1 MFQKNEEISN
11 KMKFEPLFFK
21 DKLKIIND
29 EGNVGIITL
38 WTKPIIIENILKEK
52 CPELFEKSSKI
63 VTIASLYGNGFS
75 QMMANLAY
83 NPQINKIAVIG
94 EDIPIARSYDYLYN
108 FLNIGVENENIG
120 GTDIFRIKGTKLFID
135 NQIKPEIFS
144 YIKLKRFREDEIDKI
159 LEFVNEKD
167 ENIFQEKERIKIN
180 LPKVKFKDFTSD
192 LTSHNIS
199 AKTPLEAWMDVV
211 YHLNKFGKDI
221 NLVKGFRRALFNL
234 DVNIKNPSFEDEDK
248 LVEFGFD
255 PENLRKYQEEI
266 LNPNLS
272 PSLRYSYGNRIR
284 KYWGDDTLQKI
295 SDMLRE
301 DHTNRH
307 CFISLWDTNKDL
319 LKRESSPCLTDL
331 YFVKE
336 PGGKLMLSAS
346 FRTHNAISAWLPNV
360 YGLRAIQKKVAK
372 DAGLNS
378 GQINIRSRWIGIN
391 IEDQKTQLVLDLIN
405 KKRDIK
411 LSIDDPKGYFTI
423 NVDKENKEIVVY
435 FYNPKGLLIE
445 EIRGKNWFDVKNK
458 VRQRDMFSNSDHAL
472 FFGIELAKAQIELTG
487 DVPKL

>member
-1 MFQKNEEISN
+1 
-11 KMKFEPLFFK
+11 MKFEPLFFK
-21 DKLKIIND
+21 DQLKIINY

-38 WTKPIIIENILKEK
+38 WTKPIIIENMLKQK
-52 CPELFEKSSKI
+52 CPELFEKSSKV

-108 FLNIGVENENIG
+108 FLNIGVENENVG
-120 GTDIFRIKGTKLFID
+120 GINISRIKGTKLLID
-135 NQIKPEIFS
+135 NKIKPEMFS
-144 YIKLKRFREDEIDKI
+144 YIQLKRFREDEIDKI
-159 LEFVNEKD
+159 LEFVNEGNENFFQDKD
-167 ENIFQEKERIKIN
+167 RVKID
-180 LPKVKFKDFTSD
+180 LPKIKFKDFTSD
-192 LTSHNIS
+192 ITNHNIS
-199 AKTPLEAWMDVV
+199 AQTPIEAWMDVI
-211 YHLNKFGKDI
+211 YHLDRFGKDI
-221 NLVKGFRRALFNL
+221 NLIKGFRRALFNL
-234 DVNIKNPSFEDEDK
+234 DVNIKDPSFEDENK

-255 PENLRKYQEEI
+255 PEVLRKYQEEI
-266 LNPNLS
+266 LNPDLD

-284 KYWGDDTLQKI
+284 KYWGDDALKKI
-295 SDMLRE
+295 SNMLKE
-301 DHTNRH
+301 DPTHRH
-307 CFISLWDTNKDL
+307 CLISLWDTNKDL

-336 PGGKLMLSAS
+336 PNGKLILSAS

-360 YGLRAIQKKVAK
+360 YGLRAIQEKVAE
-372 DAGLNS
+372 DAGLIP

-391 IEDQKTQLVLDLIN
+391 IEDQKTQFILDLIK
-405 KKRDIK
+405 KKRNIK
-411 LSIDDPKGYFTI
+411 LDINDPKGYFTI
-423 NVDKENKEIVVY
+423 DIDKENKNIIIY
-435 FYNPKGLLIE
+435 FYNPKGLLVE
-445 EIRGKNWFDVKNK
+445 EIRGKNWFEIKNE